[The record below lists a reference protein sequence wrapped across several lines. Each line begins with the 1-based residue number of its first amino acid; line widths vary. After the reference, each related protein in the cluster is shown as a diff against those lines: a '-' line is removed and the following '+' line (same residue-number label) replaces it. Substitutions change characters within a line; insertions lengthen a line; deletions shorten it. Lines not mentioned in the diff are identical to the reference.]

1 MLKSLLHRW
10 EKLQDGWW
18 DDGLRHARYQRVL
31 DFQFAH
37 QWHPLE
43 LPLRR
48 LQLMWRLQFP
58 WGQLKFP
65 L

>member
-1 MLKSLLHRW
+1 M
-10 EKLQDGWW
+10 LQDGWLEN
-18 DDGLRHARYQRVL
+18 GLRHARYQSVL
-31 DFQFAH
+31 EFQFAH

-43 LPLRR
+43 LPVRR

-58 WGQLKFP
+58 WGHLKFP